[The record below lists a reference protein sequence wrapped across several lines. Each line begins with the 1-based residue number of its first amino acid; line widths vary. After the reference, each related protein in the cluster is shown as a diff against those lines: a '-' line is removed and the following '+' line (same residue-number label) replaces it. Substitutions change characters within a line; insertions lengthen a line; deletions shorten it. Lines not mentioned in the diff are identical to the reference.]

1 MACTSGEEKHYG
13 PAKLSPTMN
22 AESHLRAGVE
32 SDRSSC
38 PLTLRLFG
46 PFEVGVGGAPLPRL
60 RARKGQWL
68 LALLT
73 LHAHRDVERAW
84 LAGTLWPDSLEPQ
97 AFNNL
102 RVNLTDLRR
111 ALGPEA
117 GRLHSPTIHSLRL
130 DLSGAEADLLVF
142 DRAIASGGIRALEQA
157 VALYRG
163 PLLEGCA
170 EPWAFQERQARE
182 QAYLGALETLARHA
196 EETGDPAAAERYLRR
211 AVAADPLRE
220 STQRTLMQALAAG
233 GNYAAALVAYRE
245 LRLLLHREVNA
256 EPDPETRR
264 LFEQIRT
271 EARRRAETFVALR
284 SSFLRTEKRRVRSSA
299 PLASGTTRHNLPCQ
313 LTSFIGREPQLA
325 EIPRLL
331 RGHRLVT
338 LTGAG
343 GCGKTRLAL
352 EVAAGMV
359 KDFADGVWHVELAAL
374 ADGSLVPQ
382 TVASA
387 LGVREEPGRPLAQ
400 TLVEYLRGKSAL
412 LVLDN
417 CEHLLA
423 ASAQLAEMLLRACP
437 NLQILATSREG
448 LGIAG
453 EANYRVPSL
462 SLPDLKRLP
471 PAEELNRYEAVCLFI
486 DRAIAAL
493 SSFKLTDQNARAVA
507 QVCSRL
513 DGIPLA
519 LELAG
524 ARVRV
529 LSVEQ
534 IAARLDDRFRLLTG
548 GSRTALPRQQTLQAL
563 IDWSYDLL
571 SEPERRLLRR
581 LSVFTGGWT
590 LVAAEGVC
598 AGDGIEEWE
607 VLDQLTE
614 LVDKSLVAVEEQGP
628 EVRYRLLE
636 TVRQYGRDRLVET
649 GEAGTVRGRH
659 RDWFLALAEE
669 AAAKLHGA
677 DKGVW
682 LDRLDQE
689 LDNLRLAL
697 DCSIEQG
704 ESKLELRLA
713 AALSELWNSRCH
725 WEEGR
730 QWVEGALA
738 RTASDTCEPDGGLT
752 RARALALRGAGS
764 LAANLGDYVAARS
777 RLEESAALFR
787 ELGEKHQLATVL
799 RGLHCAAE
807 DLSTV
812 EEALKESAA
821 IYQEVGDQGGLAIS
835 LRFLGNLAL
844 QRGEYAQARALYEES
859 VRIARELGDKGVLAI
874 PIAGLGELAWRQG
887 DYAAARTFLEETV
900 ALRRETR
907 DVYLAGFIRDLGT
920 VLCEQGDYGEAAVLF
935 EESLAIS
942 RERGQK
948 SIIAGSLAG
957 LGVVARHQGDYEA
970 ARSLGEQSLAISK
983 QSADRRG
990 IARALALLGLVAQAQ
1005 GDSAKARSCHAE
1017 SLALW
1022 RELGEDR
1029 YIAECLEGLAEVARA
1044 EGCPERAARLVGA
1057 ARALRD
1063 AVGYPHAPANQ
1074 LDDDRNIATIR
1085 AALGEEAFA
1094 AAWAAGRAMSLEDAI
1109 AQALDETAEG

>member
-1 MACTSGEEKHYG
+1 VLEEY
-13 PAKLSPTMN
+13 P
-22 AESHLRAGVE
+22 
-32 SDRSSC
+32 
-38 PLTLRLFG
+38 
-46 PFEVGVGGAPLPRL
+46 
-60 RARKGQWL
+60 
-68 LALLT
+68 
-73 LHAHRDVERAW
+73 
-84 LAGTLWPDSLEPQ
+84 
-97 AFNNL
+97 
-102 RVNLTDLRR
+102 
-111 ALGPEA
+111 
-117 GRLHSPTIHSLRL
+117 
-130 DLSGAEADLLVF
+130 
-142 DRAIASGGIRALEQA
+142 
-157 VALYRG
+157 
-163 PLLEGCA
+163 
-170 EPWAFQERQARE
+170 
-182 QAYLGALETLARHA
+182 
-196 EETGDPAAAERYLRR
+196 
-211 AVAADPLRE
+211 
-220 STQRTLMQALAAG
+220 
-233 GNYAAALVAYRE
+233 
-245 LRLLLHREVNA
+245 
-256 EPDPETRR
+256 
-264 LFEQIRT
+264 
-271 EARRRAETFVALR
+271 
-284 SSFLRTEKRRVRSSA
+284 
-299 PLASGTTRHNLPCQ
+299 
-313 LTSFIGREPQLA
+313 
-325 EIPRLL
+325 
-331 RGHRLVT
+331 
-338 LTGAG
+338 
-343 GCGKTRLAL
+343 
-352 EVAAGMV
+352 
-359 KDFADGVWHVELAAL
+359 DGVWLVELAAL
-374 ADGSLVPQ
+374 AEPALVTQ
-382 TVASA
+382 TMASV
-387 LGVREEPGRPLAQ
+387 LGVREEPNRPITA
-400 TLVEYLRGKSAL
+400 TLTDYLRPKSPL
-412 LVLDN
+412 LLLDN
-417 CEHLLA
+417 CEHLLTA
-423 ASAQLAEMLLRACP
+423 CAQLAATLLRSCP
-437 NLQILATSREG
+437 RLHILASSREG
-448 LGIAG
+448 LGIGG
-453 EANYRVPSL
+453 EQTYRVPSL
-462 SLPDLKRLP
+462 SLPDPHHVPFPERML
-471 PAEELNRYEAVCLFI
+471 EFEALQLFA
-486 DRAIAAL
+486 DRARLSQPSFTVTPTNAA
-493 SSFKLTDQNARAVA
+493 AVV
-507 QVCSRL
+507 QVCHRL

-519 LELAG
+519 IELAA
-524 ARVRV
+524 ARVKALTV
-529 LSVEQ
+529 AQ

-548 GSRTALPRQQTLQAL
+548 GSRTALPRHQTLRAL

-571 SEPERRLLRR
+571 SEAERTLLQR
-581 LSVFTGGWT
+581 LSVFHGGWT
-590 LVAAEGVC
+590 LEAPEAVC
-598 AGDGIEEWE
+598 TGDNIEEGE
-607 VLDQLTE
+607 ILNLLTR
-614 LVDKSLVAVEEQGP
+614 LVEQSLVVYEERGGAGGAGGGP
-628 EVRYRLLE
+628 WGLDPGRYRLLE
-636 TVRQYGRDRLVET
+636 TVRQYGRDQLVET

-713 AALSELWNSRCH
+713 AALSEFWNSRCH

-990 IARALALLGLVAQAQ
+990 IARALALLGLVTQAQ

-1094 AAWAAGRAMSLEDAI
+1094 AAWAAGRAMNLEEAVAFALED
-1109 AQALDETAEG
+1109 QTSSVGPE